1 MGLKLASGAAGEVP
15 GAVPGTGRTA
25 GLRTARGN
33 VPGGDATGGDGLPS
47 ATSGAGT
54 ICGGGAAVP
63 QPSTPWFWVLAQ
75 PPKTNAS
82 NKAQAQAITRT
93 GGMGCAGER
102 LVAREVA
109 SAVIE
114 TLVAGMTR
122 IPPKP
127 VWESSWECNGNWRG
141 GNKRMSA
148 QIIGMHDWF
157 QTPPGRYLLDWEQRQ
172 FDQAVADMFG
182 YHALQLG
189 LPELVGLATNRMPH
203 RWLAQD
209 SPQDVEAVKNL
220 VAFKTP
226 AGPLQTVLVS
236 DFAALPFA
244 ANSLDLVLL
253 PHALELGTDP
263 HACLREVERVLVPE
277 GRVLI
282 SGLNPASL
290 WGLRQRRAQLY
301 RRLLGKAELF
311 LPQSGE
317 FIGFWRLRDWLHL
330 LSFEVETSRFGC
342 YRPAVRAERWL
353 ERFGWMDR
361 LGERWW
367 PILGAVYFVV
377 AVKKVRGM
385 RLMSP
390 AWKPVASR
398 GRAPVSVTNRLHP
411 QRPVQRDDLP

>member
-1 MGLKLASGAAGEVP
+1 
-15 GAVPGTGRTA
+15 
-25 GLRTARGN
+25 
-33 VPGGDATGGDGLPS
+33 
-47 ATSGAGT
+47 
-54 ICGGGAAVP
+54 
-63 QPSTPWFWVLAQ
+63 
-75 PPKTNAS
+75 
-82 NKAQAQAITRT
+82 
-93 GGMGCAGER
+93 
-102 LVAREVA
+102 
-109 SAVIE
+109 
-114 TLVAGMTR
+114 
-122 IPPKP
+122 
-127 VWESSWECNGNWRG
+127 
-141 GNKRMSA
+141 MSA

-172 FDQAVADMFG
+172 FDLAVADMFG

-189 LPELVGLATNRMPH
+189 LPELVGLGANRMPH

-209 SPQDVEAVKNL
+209 A
-220 VAFKTP
+220 VAFKVA

-263 HACLREVERVLVPE
+263 HASLREVERVLVPE
-277 GRVLI
+277 GRVVI

-290 WGLRQRRAQLY
+290 WGLRQRRSLLA
-301 RRLLGKAELF
+301 RRLAYWRLGQAELF

-342 YRPAVRAERWL
+342 YRPAVCSERWL
-353 ERFGWMDR
+353 ERFGWMDSV
-361 LGERWW
+361 GARWW

-385 RLMSP
+385 RLLSP
-390 AWKPVASR
+390 AWKTASSR
-398 GRAPVSVTNRLHP
+398 GRAPVSVANRLNP
-411 QRPVQRDDLP
+411 QQPLQRDELP